1 MGEVINPEWST
12 KVKLKLTNVSK
23 QVSPISMQIS
33 LKMPFGGIDED
44 MFVAAKL
51 MTLGGNSNTSEK
63 GVGNKE
69 DDLYQWGE
77 EKSADLMINI
87 ANVINSTTNSVVRFA
102 LPVAQ
107 SIAMMLI
114 FMLLIIFILSWS
126 I

>member
-1 MGEVINPEWST
+1 
-12 KVKLKLTNVSK
+12 
-23 QVSPISMQIS
+23 
-33 LKMPFGGIDED
+33 MPFGGIDED